1 MRYFNRKSRGF
12 TLIELMVSLGIFG
25 IVSVIIYSTFTT
37 ITATVSKVTEVNNLS
52 DKGQRLLS
60 FIEEDLRMIGYN
72 LGPYARIPYCTG
84 SAAAPSAYN
93 VIVYT
98 PGASVDSLTFLTSY
112 PVKVKETA
120 ACMAPWTDCN
130 GQVRTDYFLTTRQSV
145 CAPPLSP
152 LDGQMDNDK
161 VSVHV
166 AKSCFDDDIVALD
179 PTPTQQK
186 NGKSLVT
193 FEVCR
198 GTEADTVIDPV
209 PLYYAIDTFGMN
221 SGIQN
226 LTLPVNTSPAYQLLK
241 HTIPD
246 NSTVFAIRQYRY
258 DVVPAP
264 LPASVPPTGGT
275 LRRVGWD
282 KDCLEVATNLLEA
295 SGASGGV
302 DGLKFEFTSADM
314 FVNPPVMT
322 TSATLPVSF
331 NDLRSVTVWLLI
343 RSDRITQG
351 YTNTDTYTLGTTAAK
366 VTLGPYNDHYR
377 RVLIHK
383 SVGVKNLARTN

>member
-37 ITATVSKVTEVNNLS
+37 ITATVSRVSDINNLS

-60 FIEEDLRMIGYN
+60 FIEDDLRMIGYN

-84 SAAAPSAYN
+84 SATAPSAYN
-93 VIVYT
+93 VISFT
-98 PGASVDSLTFLTSY
+98 PGTAVDSLTFLTSY
-112 PVKVKETA
+112 PVKVKETS
-120 ACMAPWTDCN
+120 ACMATWIDCN
-130 GQVRTDYFLTTRQSV
+130 AQTRRDYFLTTTQSD
-145 CAPPLSP
+145 CTPPVPPELA
-152 LDGQMDNDK
+152 DGVMDNSRF
-161 VSVHV
+161 SVHV
-166 AKSCFDDDIVALD
+166 GSACYDDIVPLD
-179 PTPTQQK
+179 STQVQ

-198 GTEADTVIDPV
+198 GTEADTIIDPV
-209 PLYYAIDTFGMN
+209 PLYYAIETLGTT
-221 SGIQN
+221 
-226 LTLPVNTSPAYQLLK
+226 LTLPLDNTKPAYQLLK

-246 NSTVFAIRQYRY
+246 NSTVYAIRQYRY

-264 LPASVPPTGGT
+264 VPAAAPPTGGS
-275 LRRVGWD
+275 LRRVGWRSN
-282 KDCLEVATNLLEA
+282 CLEDPTTLLEA
-295 SGASGGV
+295 SGTSGGI

-322 TSATLPVSF
+322 TTAALPASF
-331 NDLRSVTVWLLI
+331 NDLRSVTVWMLL

-351 YTNTDTYTLGTTAAK
+351 YTNTETYTLGTTTGK
-366 VTLGPYNDHYR
+366 VTLGPYGDHYR

-383 SVGVKNLARTN
+383 TVGVKNLARTN